1 MDAMRYRPDRILVGE
16 VRDGSALELLKAW
29 NTGHPGGMA
38 TIHAND
44 TSAMLDRV
52 CQLIEEVVYPAP
64 RLLVAQT
71 VNVCV
76 HIRRDKRHPAGR
88 SLSGIDRV
96 VGIDASGWRLAPLCE
111 PPPR

>member
-1 MDAMRYRPDRILVGE
+1 
-16 VRDGSALELLKAW
+16 
-29 NTGHPGGMA
+29 MA

-44 TSAMLDRV
+44 TAAMLDRV
-52 CQLIEEVVYPAP
+52 CQLIAEVVYPAP

-88 SLSGIDRV
+88 SISDLDRVTGIDP
-96 VGIDASGWRLAPLCE
+96 SGRWLLEPLATS
-111 PPPR
+111 RH